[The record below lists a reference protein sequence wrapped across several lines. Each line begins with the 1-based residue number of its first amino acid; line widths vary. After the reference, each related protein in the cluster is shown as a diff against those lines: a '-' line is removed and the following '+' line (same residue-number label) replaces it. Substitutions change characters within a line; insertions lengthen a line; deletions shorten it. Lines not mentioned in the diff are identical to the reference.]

1 MAVFRFSQPMYNV
14 DESSGEACVCLG
26 LVSGELDIDVVI
38 EVSNDENNIMFNSGC
53 KLILQN

>member
-1 MAVFRFSQPMYNV
+1 MYNV